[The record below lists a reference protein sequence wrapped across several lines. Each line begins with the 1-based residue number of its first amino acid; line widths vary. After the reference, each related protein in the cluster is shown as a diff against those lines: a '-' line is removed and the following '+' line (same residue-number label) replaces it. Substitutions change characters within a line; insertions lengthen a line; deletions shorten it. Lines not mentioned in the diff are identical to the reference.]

1 MVQESFSGLG
11 VKRKKDQEPKS
22 ALTMFAK
29 IMGTNMDN
37 LKEVEFKKL
46 KLEEEKFA
54 HSKELEDKKIDLEE
68 RKVQ

>member
-1 MVQESFSGLG
+1 
-11 VKRKKDQEPKS
+11 
-22 ALTMFAK
+22 
-29 IMGTNMDN
+29 MDN